1 MSLQQVC
8 VAVEKTEALY
18 GASAGAATSVA
29 TASSDSAS
37 QLASSQAV
45 VRGHVAYLRSRAA
58 QLGMLAHMAWAQSP
72 LSSLDAQLR
81 FVARL
86 VEGLRE
92 QSVANKL
99 AQLGH
104 QLALDSGSHAAS
116 VERAAAELGAARQLV
131 QGMLETRLLTRG
143 PALSLGCPRAA
154 ALWADTLG
162 NRFSVGRDQFSRAL
176 AEHLGKEGAAAGEEG
191 GEEGEE
197 EGVAG
202 GGGQGGARAG
212 AGEVRHVVTLVLE
225 DIGPSSYPADL
236 NDGRAAERL
245 SVNELQSWLGGA
257 ALDNRLRHYG
267 DMWRR
272 QAPLRQ
278 LFEQL
283 GGAPVTEEEE
293 EEAAAAATAAAATA
307 AAAAAGESEGAEGA
321 EGGSGTTE
329 TVAAAAAVVAH
340 DGWRRRDR
348 WLQAKSVSELGSWY
362 GLQEVYHGELLA
374 LDLSANRLRGALVD
388 VPLLASCDA
397 LTYLDLSSNELRGP
411 VPSALR
417 GCGRLRVLW
426 LNSNL
431 LEGALQP
438 ASAAAAGAAAGDAV
452 AAAATA
458 GLASGG
464 GLLSSRL
471 GGGAADARAAV
482 LDDQSDTLFIAAPH
496 DMDAH
501 AAAAAAQVA
510 AFPQL
515 EMLHLQYNKLR
526 GCFPSALAGCGALT
540 SLNLSWNSLTGPLPP
555 ALACCRSLQR
565 LEASNNALAG
575 ELPSCWFGADGLARL
590 ELLDLSYNRLSGA
603 LPPALFGTTALTS
616 LQLWSNRLSG
626 ALPERVSELTR
637 LEHLALHSNQLG
649 GELPLGLAA
658 LTRLKDLSLHGNYGD
673 ASADGGGAQQQ
684 PLCLPAMGEE
694 GAAGAASAAD
704 ELPDLDSAE
713 LDAGTVVAALR
724 RAKRSRVRAAQEA
737 RATAAHEEQRQEGE
751 AEVQRRRDAAATAA
765 AEPLAGAAR
774 DAAEDAEKEARDAA
788 EAALSEL
795 KAEAAAES
803 EGQLRR
809 SAAQREE
816 ARWAALERA
825 RRLRAERGFLLD
837 LRMGTAFDRW
847 RERGGWAALSPL
859 PADDAAARSALA
871 EEGGEGGA
879 AGRCFGVRVDDEG
892 HVTSVQLP
900 GNGLDGNL
908 SLSVGACV
916 RLRTLDLFDN
926 RLKGGIPH
934 GIGRCTA
941 LTHLDLGVNRLS
953 GRVPPSLSSLGRLRD
968 LWIGSNQLSGELPD
982 GLLSCSSL
990 TSLWACGNRF
1000 RKGKAAPS
1008 RDGGGAAG
1016 ALVGLDRTQHM
1027 LKEHFGDA
1035 LAVEF

>member
-1 MSLQQVC
+1 MSLQEVC

-58 QLGMLAHMAWAQSP
+58 QLDMLAHMAWAQSP

-81 FVARL
+81 FVTRL

-99 AQLGH
+99 AQLGR

-116 VERAAAELGAARQLV
+116 VERAAAELGAVRQLV

-162 NRFSVGRDQFSRAL
+162 NRFSVGRDRFSTAL
-176 AEHLGKEGAAAGEEG
+176 AVHLQQEHLKKAAPGEEG
-191 GEEGEE
+191 T
-197 EGVAG
+197 ARTG
-202 GGGQGGARAG
+202 GGGGGEGQEEGGAD
-212 AGEVRHVVTLVLE
+212 AGEVRHVVALVLE
-225 DIGPSSYPADL
+225 DIGPSTYPADL

-283 GGAPVTEEEE
+283 GGAPVTEEEAAAA
-293 EEAAAAATAAAATA
+293 AAAAATAAS
-307 AAAAAGESEGAEGA
+307 AAAAAGEGEGEGAAGA
-321 EGGSGTTE
+321 EGGSGTAGAT
-329 TVAAAAAVVAH
+329 AAAAVVAH

-362 GLQEVYHGELLA
+362 GLQEVCHGELLV

-438 ASAAAAGAAAGDAV
+438 ASATAAGAATGDA

-464 GLLSSRL
+464 SLLSSRL
-471 GGGAADARAAV
+471 GGGAAGARAAV
-482 LDDQSDTLFIAAPH
+482 HDDPSDTLFSAAPH
-496 DMDAH
+496 DVGAH

-540 SLNLSWNSLTGPLPP
+540 SLNLSWNTLTGPLPP

-575 ELPSCWFGADGLARL
+575 ELPPCWFGADGLARL

-603 LPPALFGTTALTS
+603 LPPALFGATALTS

-673 ASADGGGAQQQ
+673 AGADGGGAQQQ
-684 PLCLPAMGEE
+684 PLRLPAMGEE
-694 GAAGAASAAD
+694 GAGAASAA

-751 AEVQRRRDAAATAA
+751 AEVQRRRDAAAAAA

-871 EEGGEGGA
+871 EEVGEGGA

-908 SLSVGACV
+908 PLSVGACV

-1008 RDGGGAAG
+1008 RDGDGAVG
-1016 ALVGLDRTQHM
+1016 ALVGLDRTRHM
-1027 LKEHFGDA
+1027 LEEHFGDA